1 MWIIRVLGRQQNSS
15 VTCQSNLSPES
26 VHWETQLRNVC
37 SENHSHDHWWQLFL
51 SSLKWLQWVK
61 CGYTVNYI
69 IWPCP
74 LLNIHSEERIQA
86 RITNWN
92 IHLLMICH
100 CQVSNFFSFAMEFLD
115 KNLHF
120 TALLIESS
128 IGVHPIGVYLQ
139 FYQTGCMNHNYGFA
153 IIFHWGKLTEFLL
166 ALLGLTSSAS
176 IHLPYSTHGR
186 CIMLFQGYNWLVYCL
201 LLRTHS

>member
-26 VHWETQLRNVC
+26 VHWETQSRNVC
-37 SENHSHDHWWQLFL
+37 SGNHSQEHWWQLFL
-51 SSLKWLQWVK
+51 SSLKWLQQVK

-69 IWPCP
+69 IRPCP
-74 LLNIHSEERIQA
+74 LLNIHSDEGSKPELQIETFICWWFA
-86 RITNWN
+86 TAKWATFS
-92 IHLLMICH
+92 LLQWSSWIKIYT
-100 CQVSNFFSFAMEFLD
+100 L
-115 KNLHF
+115 L
-120 TALLIESS
+120 ALSIRSS
-128 IGVHPIGVYLQ
+128 IGVHLIWVYLQ

-153 IIFHWGKLTEFLL
+153 MIFHWRKLTEFLL

-186 CIMLFQGYNWLVYCL
+186 CIMLFQGWNWLVYCL

>member
-1 MWIIRVLGRQQNSS
+1 MTVIPLVIEVITVGQVRLHSQLHYMTMPSS
-15 VTCQSNLSPES
+15 P
-26 VHWETQLRNVC
+26 
-37 SENHSHDHWWQLFL
+37 
-51 SSLKWLQWVK
+51 
-61 CGYTVNYI
+61 YTF
-69 IWPCP
+69 WR
-74 LLNIHSEERIQA
+74 RIQA

-153 IIFHWGKLTEFLL
+153 IIFHRGKLTEFLL

>member
-1 MWIIRVLGRQQNSS
+1 MSVLGIILRITDDSYSS
-15 VTCQSNLSPES
+15 RHWSDYSGSSAVTQSITLYDHAHFSIYILKKGSKPELQI
-26 VHWETQLRNVC
+26 ETFIC
-37 SENHSHDHWWQLFL
+37 WWFATAKWATF
-51 SSLKWLQWVK
+51 SLLQWSFWIK
-61 CGYTVNYI
+61 IYT
-69 IWPCP
+69 
-74 LLNIHSEERIQA
+74 LLALSIQ
-86 RITNWN
+86 
-92 IHLLMICH
+92 
-100 CQVSNFFSFAMEFLD
+100 
-115 KNLHF
+115 
-120 TALLIESS
+120 SS
-128 IGVHPIGVYLQ
+128 IGVHLIWVYLQ